1 MPKLIIRKGRDIV
14 KKLAIP
20 EDILA
25 FTVGS
30 EQGNDI
36 IISEERISYFH
47 LQFEKQTDNYFVRD
61 LQSKSGTYINGK
73 RITSRTI
80 LKNND
85 EIGLGNHLITFVQ
98 PNQAANNIHLDNS
111 DRENRPTKTIEQ
123 NSNLHLF
130 FDLRELKEKI
140 SGMPKLNQL
149 NRLLHDDSLW
159 ENHTSHFEDQPKTE
173 TTSRTNMDGQNSFPE
188 FPDSSNHNDILPETE
203 NKNGPDGNGKLL
215 TPQWE
220 TSEPAEST
228 QPAITEHKSLS
239 FEASQ
244 SEISNSNA
252 PVELPGPQSPMV
264 TEKETNCYLLGING
278 YYLGRKFRIRKSRT
292 RIGRDQKLNDIV
304 IRKNTKG
311 SLDQSVSRRH
321 ATVNFKKNEYFIS
334 DKRSKTRT
342 RLNRHVITEGEE
354 IRIHPSDEVEIISD
368 RKNHIFR
375 FVKEGDWNFSYPQKA
390 GPWHLRYRL
399 QLLSLL
405 TGLLVLAAG
414 VVGVHAYLTT
424 NYLTHENHQLTGEI
438 STWYEKQA
446 NLAAMASP
454 VSPAAK
460 SYPAIADFNRD
471 HFVDLIYIDPAGTL
485 TSVDGK
491 TKQVLWQNTD
501 FQALSDIPVTI
512 ADLFDDGLPDIL
524 LVSDDLRLR
533 AIDGIWGL
541 EIWKSPILPG
551 PLTGPPAI
559 ADFNHDGS
567 KDLVIA
573 STSGRVYI
581 GFSHLESVNWTSLNI
596 HTQTHS
602 TASIL
607 HKANSRAPIILLG
620 TEFGKL
626 LFIDPLSKSVIRE
639 IDVNEEINKASGK
652 FDISGAVRTPVAVAD
667 LDGDGQQDYVV
678 TTTEGNILAMN
689 GKTNKRLWFDVA
701 EQQSSDAG
709 HTSPMSVLGDMD
721 GDGLADVATITPNGR
736 IRAFKGTGKARDHK
750 LILWE
755 YPSQKQGDFIGAPV
769 LADIDK
775 NGRKDVLAT
784 SSDGSMSLLGGS
796 DGHVLLKSK
805 KALAVNGV
813 PLIADLDNN
822 HSIDILTLRA
832 DNQFHNLNV
841 NSKFLAGKIL
851 FGQLYYNGEHTSYSN
866 LVMEDSGR
874 YDLFI
879 GLSVFVA
886 LLAIGANGII
896 RKKRSQLNYY

>member
-1 MPKLIIRKGRDIV
+1 MPKLIIRKGRNIV

-47 LQFEKQTDNYFVRD
+47 LQFEKQTDSYFVRD
-61 LQSKSGTYINGK
+61 LQSKWGTYINGK

-85 EIGLGNHLITFVQ
+85 EIGLGSHFITFVQ
-98 PNQAANNIHLDNS
+98 ANQPANNGHLNS
-111 DRENRPTKTIEQ
+111 HRENQPAKTVEK
-123 NSNLHLF
+123 NANLHLF

-140 SGMPKLNQL
+140 SGAPKLSQL
-149 NRLLHDDSLW
+149 NRMLQDDSHW
-159 ENHTSHFEDQPKTE
+159 ENHASHFENQSKTE
-173 TTSRTNMDGQNSFPE
+173 TTSRMDMDKQDSLPE
-188 FPDSSNHNDILPETE
+188 SPEGSNDNDILPESE
-203 NKNGPDGNGKLL
+203 NKNNLDGNGKLL

-220 TSEPAEST
+220 KSETDPV
-228 QPAITEHKSLS
+228 ITDNSNLP
-239 FEASQ
+239 FEASHPEIPQ
-244 SEISNSNA
+244 SNT
-252 PVELPGPQSPMV
+252 PVVFQGPQAPSV
-264 TEKETNCYLLGING
+264 TEKETNYYLLGING

-311 SLDQSVSRRH
+311 DLDQSVSRRH
-321 ATVNFKKNEYFIS
+321 ATINFKNNDYLIS

-342 RLNRHVITEGEE
+342 RLNRHILTEGEE
-354 IRIHPSDEVEIISD
+354 IRIQPSDEVEIISD

-375 FVKEGDWNFSYPQKA
+375 FVKEGDWNFDYPQKA

-399 QLLSLL
+399 QLLSVL
-405 TGLLVLAAG
+405 TGLLVLAACI
-414 VVGVHAYLTT
+414 VGVRAYLTT
-424 NYLTHENHQLTGEI
+424 NYLTQENHPLTGVL
-438 STWYEKQA
+438 STWYE
-446 NLAAMASP
+446 NHTNVAAMSNPFSTAT
-454 VSPAAK
+454 K
-460 SYPAIADFNRD
+460 NYPAIADFNRD
-471 HFVDLIYIDPAGTL
+471 HFVDLVYIDAAGRPTCI
-485 TSVDGK
+485 DGK

-501 FQALSDIPVTI
+501 FQAMHDIPITI
-512 ADLFDDGLPDIL
+512 ADLFTDGLPDIL

-573 STSGRVYI
+573 STSGRVYF
-581 GFSHLESVNWTSLNI
+581 GFSHLESVHWTSLNI

-607 HKANSRAPIILLG
+607 HKANGRAPIILLG

-626 LFIDPLSKSVIRE
+626 LFIDPLNKSVTRE
-639 IDVNEEINKASGK
+639 IDVNEEINKASGR
-652 FDISGAVRTPVAVAD
+652 FDISGAVRMPVAVAD
-667 LDGDGQQDYVV
+667 LNGDGQQDYVI

-689 GKTNKRLWFDVA
+689 GKTNKRLWFDIA
-701 EQQSSDAG
+701 EQQSSG
-709 HTSPMSVLGDMD
+709 NGNTSPMSVLGDMD

-750 LILWE
+750 FVLWE
-755 YPSQKQGDFIGAPV
+755 SQSQKQGGFIGPLV

-775 NGRKDVLAT
+775 NGSKDVLAT
-784 SSDGSMSLLGGS
+784 SSDGSISLLDGS
-796 DGHVLLKSK
+796 DGHVLLKSR
-805 KALAVNGV
+805 KAPAVNGV
-813 PLIADLDNN
+813 PLVADLGNN
-822 HSIDILTLRA
+822 HSIDILTLRS
-832 DNQFHNLNV
+832 DNQFHDLNV

-851 FGQLYYNGEHTSYSN
+851 FGQLYYNGEHTNYSN
-866 LVMEDSGR
+866 LVMEDSGK
-874 YDLFI
+874 YELFI
-879 GLSVFVA
+879 GLSVLVA
-886 LLAIGANGII
+886 LLAIGTNGII